1 MCRECQLG
9 GALPLNKTN
18 MYLWGRCSHAIRSA
32 FLQLILPPALS
43 GDRRKRKEHELL
55 LKMMAT
61 AAIHK
66 TKYPKYMLYQSP
78 LLLSVS
84 PENWGHLFIP
94 NYAHFFLLAL
104 VRERCRQL

>member
-1 MCRECQLG
+1 
-9 GALPLNKTN
+9 
-18 MYLWGRCSHAIRSA
+18 
-32 FLQLILPPALS
+32 
-43 GDRRKRKEHELL
+43 
-55 LKMMAT
+55 MMAT

-66 TKYPKYMLYQSP
+66 TKYPKSMLYQSP